1 MAEKYSLEYL
11 KKLTEPYTRRIDFK
25 NNHPKEYAAALKRGI
40 LDEICSHMPGKK
52 VDTLEELIEKAK
64 PYSRRVDFLKGDRSA
79 YMSAQRHGWIDIV
92 CKDMPTKYKRKKST
106 NESYSYADL
115 ERIASGYE
123 TRKEFQEGNP
133 NAYAI
138 AVKRGIM
145 DKICQHMKVLQNFY
159 TIDECY
165 EEAAK
170 YSYRKA
176 FEKGSPKHYD
186 YARRH
191 GWLDDVCHGMIP
203 KRQSWPKQKCIEVAS
218 ELGSLKEFRELF
230 ASAYNKCWKNGWLDE
245 VTGHLQPGRISR
257 TLEECKEIA
266 SQYNYR
272 SDFKEAHF
280 AVYGYCQQHGWL
292 DEVCKDMD
300 RVGNVYWRM
309 LYVYEFK
316 DGSAYVGLTCN
327 YTRRKWQHLNEE
339 ADAVYR
345 HIASGHTE
353 YDLIELSDYI
363 PKDEAARLED
373 EYINKYR
380 DAGWKML
387 NTRKGGGL
395 GYARRNHKKK
405 DGQ

>member
-11 KKLTEPYTRRIDFK
+11 KKLAAPYTRRVDFK
-25 NNHPKEYAAALKRGI
+25 NHHPKEYNAALKRGI

-52 VDTLEELIEKAK
+52 VDTLEGLIERAK
-64 PYSRRVDFLKGDRSA
+64 PYSRRVDFLKGDRNA
-79 YMSAQRHGWIDIV
+79 YMAAQKHGWIDIV
-92 CKDMPTKYKRKKST
+92 CKDMPTRYKRKKST

-115 ERIASGYE
+115 ERIASGYK
-123 TRKEFQEGNP
+123 TRNGFQEGNP

-138 AVKRGIM
+138 ALKRGIM
-145 DKICQHMKVLQNFY
+145 DKICQHMKVLQNFF

-170 YSYRKA
+170 YDYRKA

-191 GWLDDVCHGMIP
+191 GWLDDVCHDMIS
-203 KRQSWPKQKCIEVAS
+203 KRQSWPKQRCIEVAS
-218 ELGSLKEFRELF
+218 ELGSLKDFRELF
-230 ASAYNKCWKNGWLDE
+230 ASAYNKCWRNGWLDE
-245 VTGHLQPGRISR
+245 VAGHLQPGRISR
-257 TLEECKEIA
+257 TLEECKKIA
-266 SQYNYR
+266 SQFNYR
-272 SDFKEAHF
+272 
-280 AVYGYCQQHGWL
+280 
-292 DEVCKDMD
+292 
-300 RVGNVYWRM
+300 
-309 LYVYEFK
+309 
-316 DGSAYVGLTCN
+316 GLTCN

-387 NTRKGGGL
+387 NTRKGGSL
-395 GYARRNHKKK
+395 GYAKRNRKKK